1 MLKKSI
7 VGLLLVVLAFAL
19 FSCGSKEVTK
29 TEPKEETIAVEE
41 TAEVPEVVEEE
52 PESEVIEEEPEPEAI
67 EEPENTLGSRKD
79 PAKIG
84 DTIYVSGENY
94 DAKMEYAIQV
104 TSVIR
109 GQEAIDI
116 AMAENDFNDFEE
128 GDELVVVGIRYE
140 LISYEPKNGDD
151 PYYLN
156 PFYGVF
162 FDVNYQELEDLSLVV
177 YPDSINGREIY
188 EGAIVEGNLL
198 KVEKMDVVK
207 FLRWDSLVWFDLE

>member
-19 FSCGSKEVTK
+19 ISCGSKEVTK
-29 TEPKEETIAVEE
+29 AEPKEEVAAVEE
-41 TAEVPEVVEEE
+41 TTEVPEVVEEE
-52 PESEVIEEEPEPEAI
+52 PEPEVI

-84 DTIYVSGENY
+84 DIIYVSGESY
-94 DAKMEYAIQV
+94 DAKMGYAIQV

-116 AMAENDFNDFEE
+116 AMAENSFNDFEE

-156 PFYGVF
+156 PFSGVF
-162 FDVNYQELEDLSLVV
+162 FDVNYQELEDLSFVV
-177 YPDSINGREIY
+177 YPDSISGKEIY

-198 KVEKMDVVK
+198 TVQKKGVVK
-207 FLRWDSLVWFDLE
+207 FLRWDSIVWFNLE

>member
-19 FSCGSKEVTK
+19 ISCGSKEVTK
-29 TEPKEETIAVEE
+29 AESKEEVIAVEE
-41 TAEVPEVVEEE
+41 TTEAPEVVEEE
-52 PESEVIEEEPEPEAI
+52 LEPEVI

-162 FDVNYQELEDLSLVV
+162 FDVNYQELEDLSLVI
-177 YPDSINGREIY
+177 YPDSISGREIY

-198 KVEKMDVVK
+198 KVEKMSVVK
-207 FLRWDSLVWFDLE
+207 FLRWDSTVWFDLE